1 MASVDLRQST
11 IFSRLRGLL
20 EVTRLVRG
28 GEELPGLLHAIART
42 VSDSLGFRT
51 VVINLHRREWN
62 DLIVSTVYGSD
73 EARDALL
80 GQVREIA
87 DWEPLLDERFL
98 YRGAYLIRAGDFDW
112 SQYNGSV
119 FTPDLAISDDPNAWH
134 PDDALFA
141 PLRATDGS
149 LLGILSVD
157 EPLSGRRP
165 SGDEIDVL
173 VAVSEHAALAVQ
185 SAQEHARAK
194 ANRDA
199 LDRLLQVSTRLN
211 ESFDAP
217 SLLDQVCTAISE
229 ALGFE
234 KVAVQLLG
242 EDGRH
247 HTAAVAGLRGRRE
260 HRRCDDRR
268 PARPD
273 PPARVRRRGVLP
285 ARARAGANARPEP
298 RARATARSTTAAAR
312 TRGRTTGSS
321 CRSTTGAAAASA
333 TSGSTTRSTA
343 CGRRRSGCRSCARL
357 RTRRRPH
364 SSRRRSS
371 RRSRRRR
378 STTAR

>member
-1 MASVDLRQST
+1 M
-11 IFSRLRGLL
+11 
-20 EVTRLVRG
+20 RG

-62 DLIVSTVYGSD
+62 DLIVGTVYGSD
-73 EARDALL
+73 DAREALL

-185 SAQEHARAK
+185 SAQEQRA
-194 ANRDA
+194 
-199 LDRLLQVSTRLN
+199 
-211 ESFDAP
+211 
-217 SLLDQVCTAISE
+217 
-229 ALGFE
+229 
-234 KVAVQLLG
+234 
-242 EDGRH
+242 
-247 HTAAVAGLRGRRE
+247 
-260 HRRCDDRR
+260 
-268 PARPD
+268 
-273 PPARVRRRGVLP
+273 RRRT
-285 ARARAGANARPEP
+285 
-298 RARATARSTTAAAR
+298 ATP
-312 TRGRTTGSS
+312 
-321 CRSTTGAAAASA
+321 
-333 TSGSTTRSTA
+333 STA
-343 CGRRRSGCRSCARL
+343 CCRCRRG
-357 RTRRRPH
+357 
-364 SSRRRSS
+364 
-371 RRSRRRR
+371 
-378 STTAR
+378 